1 MADAMLG
8 KGIKR
13 NRDTDFFFFNRPS
26 YTTVNE
32 KGSFSCASGTKIE
45 MTKVICC

>member
-13 NRDTDFFFFNRPS
+13 NRDTDFFFSLIVHLTPLLMRRVVFP
-26 YTTVNE
+26 VPLVQ
-32 KGSFSCASGTKIE
+32 K
-45 MTKVICC
+45 